1 MTPPALVRESLFDCS
16 HPVALITGSG
26 APRVGRVIAETF
38 AARGYR
44 VAVHANRSAADA
56 AALAERFET
65 ASAGGYA
72 VVGDLSDESQARRV
86 VREAAARWGRLDV
99 VVNAAAIWN
108 RKPLATSTAR
118 DVLDHFAAN
127 TLSTWVVCQEAG
139 AVMAKQAAGGAIV
152 NLGDWAII
160 RPYRDYAAYFPSK
173 GAIPTLTRDF
183 AVELA
188 ALHPSIRV
196 NAVLPGPVM
205 LPPDLPAEE
214 RAEAVN
220 GTLVKREGSPQ
231 NVADAV
237 IALVENDFITGVCLP
252 VDGGRG
258 VA

>member
-1 MTPPALVRESLFDCS
+1 MTQSTLVRESLFQTP
-16 HPVALITGSG
+16 HPVALVTGSG
-26 APRVGRVIAETF
+26 APRVGRVIAELF

-44 VAVHANRSAADA
+44 VAVHANRSVADA
-56 AALAERFET
+56 AQIAERFE
-65 ASAGGYA
+65 SSFAGGCA
-72 VVGDLSDESQARRV
+72 VVGDLSDEPQARRV
-86 VREAAARWGRLDV
+86 VREAAQRWGRLDV

-108 RKPLATSTAR
+108 RKPLAMSTAR
-118 DVLDHFAAN
+118 DVLDHFTAN
-127 TLSTWVVCQEAG
+127 TLATWLVCQEAG
-139 AVMAKQAAGGAIV
+139 AIMASQPAGGAIV

-188 ALHPSIRV
+188 AVNPAIRV

-205 LPPDLPAEE
+205 LPHDLPAAD
-214 RAEAVN
+214 RAEAIQ

-231 NVADAV
+231 NIADAV
-237 IALVENDFITGVCLP
+237 VALVENDFITGVCLP

-258 VA
+258 VG